1 MPVSVR
7 IVAGYRYATHSGRTF
22 TCVRRFTKAGSGARM
37 IIMVELRWDGEETT
51 YNITRR
57 MFNKMVTGY
66 ATDSAPSTDPAPN
79 HDTRPGEVLVSTIVV
94 DEVQHDHKSTM
105 NSDLAQAIAAAVA
118 PHVKA
123 GIDRE
128 TVEQIV
134 DERIVD
140 SLLPRRIEVVIPG
153 CGTVK
158 DVGVQHAYFE
168 ALRRCVTARLTVW
181 LVGPAGSGKTS
192 VAAALADS
200 LGLPHY
206 AMSVCATTSKA
217 DLLGYKNVMDG
228 NYVQTDLRQAYEHG
242 GVFLIDEVDA
252 GNPNVMVIMN
262 ALLANGHCGFPD
274 RLVEKH
280 PHFIPIA
287 GANTIGMGAD
297 KQFVGRNKLDEA
309 TRDRFVM
316 VEFPYDPVIE
326 AVMAGVCPTCF
337 SEAERP
343 VPYEF
348 IQVEDKASEDNDR
361 RLKADAERRC
371 AFYCRKIVKIRNAMA
386 ELKVRH
392 IVSPRATMAGCTL
405 IRLGFT
411 LPDVMNMAVW
421 KGLDSETVN
430 KIESRC

>member
-1 MPVSVR
+1 MSALS
-7 IVAGYRYATHSGRTF
+7 IFSGKRYVTGSGRILTVIRKF
-22 TCVRRFTKAGSGARM
+22 RKAGNKTRM
-37 IIMVELRWDGEETT
+37 TWMVEIQWDGEEGTHEV
-51 YNITRR
+51 TRR
-57 MFNKMVTGY
+57 MFNKIVSDYYRGQKPQPEQDSDSDSD
-66 ATDSAPSTDPAPN
+66 TDTESSPSQASQPAPS
-79 HDTRPGEVLVSTIVV
+79 VVS
-94 DEVQHDHKSTM
+94 
-105 NSDLAQAIAAAVA
+105 SDLAAAIAAAVA

-128 TVEQIV
+128 QVEQIV

-153 CGTVK
+153 SGDVK

-168 ALRRCVTARLTVW
+168 ALRRCVMARLTVW

-192 VAAALADS
+192 IAASIAES

-206 AMSVCATTSKA
+206 SMSVCATTSKA

-228 NYVQTDLRQAYEHG
+228 TYVQTDLRQAYEHG
-242 GVFLIDEVDA
+242 GVFLLDEIDA

-274 RLVEKH
+274 GMVKKH
-280 PHFIPIA
+280 PDFIPIA

-316 VEFPYDPVIE
+316 MDLPYDPVIE

-343 VPYEF
+343 APYEF
-348 IQVEDKASEDNDR
+348 IQVEDKANAENDR
-361 RLKADAERRC
+361 LLKADAEKRC
-371 AFYCRKIVKIRNAMA
+371 AAFCRKIVKVRNAMA

-392 IVSPRATMAGCTL
+392 IVSPRATKAGCTL

-411 LPDVMNMAVW
+411 MHDVMNMAVW
-421 KGLDSETVN
+421 KGLDADTVS
-430 KIESRC
+430 KIEARC

>member
-1 MPVSVR
+1 MSALHIFAGKRYVTSTGR
-7 IVAGYRYATHSGRTF
+7 ILTVIRKYRESGSKT
-22 TCVRRFTKAGSGARM
+22 RM
-37 IIMVELRWDGEETT
+37 VWMVEIKWDGEDGT
-51 YNITRR
+51 NKITRR
-57 MFNKMVTGY
+57 MFNKIVSDYYKGQKPEPQPEQ
-66 ATDSAPSTDPAPN
+66 DSDSDVESPKPASS
-79 HDTRPGEVLVSTIVV
+79 VVS
-94 DEVQHDHKSTM
+94 
-105 NSDLAQAIAAAVA
+105 SDLAAAIAAAVA

-128 TVEQIV
+128 QVEQIV

-140 SLLPRRIEVVIPG
+140 SLLPRRIEVVVPG
-153 CGTVK
+153 SGDVK

-168 ALRRCVTARLTVW
+168 ALRRCVMARLTVW

-192 VAAALADS
+192 IAASIAES

-206 AMSVCATTSKA
+206 AMSVCATTSKS
-217 DLLGYKNVMDG
+217 DLLGYKTGG
-228 NYVQTDLRQAYEHG
+228 NGELVKTDLRIAYEHG
-242 GVFLIDEVDA
+242 GVFLLDEIDA

-262 ALLANGHCGFPD
+262 ALLANGQCGFPD
-274 RLVEKH
+274 GMVKRH
-280 PHFIPIA
+280 PDFLPIA

-316 VEFPYDPVIE
+316 MELPYDPVIE

-348 IQVEDKASEDNDR
+348 IQVEDKSNEENDR
-361 RLKADAERRC
+361 LLKADAEKRC
-371 AFYCRKIVKIRNAMA
+371 AAFCRKIVKVRAAMA

-392 IVSPRATMAGCTL
+392 IVSPRATKAGCTL

-411 LPDVMNMAVW
+411 MPDVMNMAVW
-421 KGLDSETVN
+421 KGLDADTVS
-430 KIESRC
+430 KIESHC